1 MGLKVEKPDVNASR
15 YEYYGRGDTVHI
27 GFMQIK
33 NLSSGL
39 AKAIAPERE
48 KNGPYRG
55 VADFME
61 RTGAGLSDTAL
72 LIRAECFRNAA
83 NGAVGEATD
92 AAVGAGDDLV
102 PASPV
107 AGGANPRGE
116 GSPATAPLTQPQ
128 LLYVAH
134 AFDRR
139 RERGSA
145 RTGVARAAGGPRSN
159 PAGRPRTPPR
169 ASSPAPLFTALSA
182 TFFTPASATDRDFAP
197 PPMRD
202 VSPLQRIRNELE
214 LYGFPVSIHPMEHW
228 RKKVRD
234 GRVILGKDVGKHVG
248 ETIRVAGIL
257 ITAKTVLTKRNDLMQ
272 FISFEDETAIFETVF
287 FPKTYSRFSRRL
299 ANQRPYI
306 LTGRVD
312 SEFGVVT
319 LNVRE
324 VEALGEEPETR
335 ASSNAPVAACFS
347 SEVRPAAAA
356 HFSAGDRT
364 AADSSGRVSRGMNGK
379 MNDERWKI

>member
-1 MGLKVEKPDVNASR
+1 MGAVLKNQGGYYCALAYISEARRMGLKVEKPDINASR

-48 KNGPYRG
+48 RNGPYRG

-61 RTGAGLSDTAL
+61 RTGAGLADTAL
-72 LIRAECFRNAA
+72 LIRAECFRKA
-83 NGAVGEATD
+83 
-92 AAVGAGDDLV
+92 
-102 PASPV
+102 
-107 AGGANPRGE
+107 AGGASGEAPGDGDPKPRGE
-116 GSPATAPLTQPQ
+116 GPPAPAPLTQPQ

-134 AFDRR
+134 VFDRR
-139 RERGSA
+139 REKGF
-145 RTGVARAAGGPRSN
+145 ARAGMPLH
-159 PAGRPRTPPR
+159 P
-169 ASSPAPLFTALSA
+169 SPSATLFTTVSA
-182 TFFTPASATDRDFAP
+182 ADRDFAP

-202 VSPLQRIRNELE
+202 IPPLQRIGNELE

-248 ETIRVAGIL
+248 ETVRVAGIL

-287 FPKTYSRFSRRL
+287 FPKTYSRFSRSL
-299 ANQRPYI
+299 ENQRPYV

-312 SEFGVVT
+312 SEFGVAS

-324 VEALGEEPETR
+324 VEAVGEEPEAR
-335 ASSNAPVAACFS
+335 VSSG
-347 SEVRPAAAA
+347 VR
-356 HFSAGDRT
+356 
-364 AADSSGRVSRGMNGK
+364 AADSSGRGSRG
-379 MNDERWKI
+379 DV

>member
-1 MGLKVEKPDVNASR
+1 
-15 YEYYGRGDTVHI
+15 
-27 GFMQIK
+27 
-33 NLSSGL
+33 
-39 AKAIAPERE
+39 
-48 KNGPYRG
+48 
-55 VADFME
+55 
-61 RTGAGLSDTAL
+61 
-72 LIRAECFRNAA
+72 
-83 NGAVGEATD
+83 
-92 AAVGAGDDLV
+92 
-102 PASPV
+102 
-107 AGGANPRGE
+107 
-116 GSPATAPLTQPQ
+116 
-128 LLYVAH
+128 
-134 AFDRR
+134 
-139 RERGSA
+139 
-145 RTGVARAAGGPRSN
+145 
-159 PAGRPRTPPR
+159 
-169 ASSPAPLFTALSA
+169 
-182 TFFTPASATDRDFAP
+182 
-197 PPMRD
+197 MRD